1 MANVPIL
8 TVEALAKSYGANDIF
23 DGITFQLAEKQHT
36 ALVGVNG
43 AGKST
48 ILRIIAGVEE
58 SNGGTL
64 TFLPGLRVTYLAQE
78 ARFDSDRT
86 VREEAREA
94 FAVALAAAERMREIE
109 AAMGTASDTDLD
121 IMLSEYDR
129 LQSRFESGGGYDVEH
144 RTDEVLLGLGFRP
157 DQFDDRV
164 SLLSGGQ
171 KTRVALAKAL
181 LADPDLLLLDEP
193 TNHLDLEML
202 EWLEGFLSKWNGA
215 CLIVSHD
222 RYFLDRVTTRTLDL
236 AFGVLEDYPAA
247 YHRYLELKKE
257 RTARRLVEYQ
267 EQQEFIART
276 EEFIRKYKAGQR
288 SREARGRQTRL
299 DRLPRLARLLDPDTI
314 TLKIPIGVRSGQQV
328 FTIDRLTAGYAGAD
342 LTEGVDDPGVT
353 AGRGPTALDRML
365 GETRHDGG
373 ARPAAV
379 AATAI
384 TDGRPERVLVR
395 TGELDVQRGD
405 RIGLIGPN
413 GSGKTTLL
421 RTLVGILPPLKG
433 RYQVGANVR
442 IGYYA
447 QTHEQLQHDGTP
459 LSVILDAQPMSEEA
473 ARTYL
478 GRFLFSN
485 DHVYKRVGNLS
496 GGERSRLAL
505 AVLLLQQA
513 NVLVLDE
520 PTNHLDIHARETLEE
535 MLRDFDGTLLF
546 VSHDRY
552 FIDRVATRIWAI
564 EDGKVKSYLGNYTD
578 HQHTIGR
585 DTTAFGAITGS
596 APPAAPVS
604 LAATPAGTAPAN
616 GKPATGNGVANGSV
630 NGASAA
636 DNGTPP
642 RRLDNRAAR
651 EWQRKLQAAE
661 KDITRGEAK
670 LNELTD
676 AMAVAG
682 ADGDTGA
689 LSRLSQ
695 EYERTQADVEDA
707 YARWEAATAQMEPV
721 A

>member
-8 TVEALAKSYGANDIF
+8 TGEALAKSYGANDIF
-23 DGITFQLAEKQHT
+23 EGITFQLAEKQHT
-36 ALVGVNG
+36 ALVGING

-48 ILRIIAGVEE
+48 ILRIIAGAEE
-58 SNGGTL
+58 SSGGTV
-64 TFLPGLRVTYLAQE
+64 TFLPGLRVTYLPQE
-78 ARFDSDRT
+78 ARFESDRT

-94 FAVALAAAERMREIE
+94 FADALAAAERMREIE
-109 AAMGTASDTDLD
+109 AAMGGASDADLD
-121 IMLSEYDR
+121 DMLSEYDR

-144 RTDEVLLGLGFRP
+144 RTDEVLFGLGFRP
-157 DQFDDRV
+157 DQFDERV

-202 EWLEGFLSKWNGA
+202 EWLEGFLKGWNGA

-257 RTARRLVEYQ
+257 RMARRLVEYQ

-299 DRLPRLARLLDPDTI
+299 DRMPRLPRPQAPDTI
-314 TLKIPIGVRSGQQV
+314 TLKIPVGVRSGQQV
-328 FTIDRLTAGYAGAD
+328 LTIDRITAGYAGAN

-365 GETRHDGG
+365 GETRHDSGTQ
-373 ARPAAV
+373 P
-379 AATAI
+379 AATA
-384 TDGRPERVLVR
+384 TAVAEGQPEKVLVR
-395 TGELDVQRGD
+395 TGELDVQRSE

-459 LSVILDAQPMSEEA
+459 LSVILDAQAMSEEA

-485 DHVYKRVGNLS
+485 DDVYKRVGDLS

-535 MLRDFDGTLLF
+535 MLCAFDGTLLF

-578 HQHTIGR
+578 HLRAIGR
-585 DTTAFGAITGS
+585 GASASTTVSGN
-596 APPAAPVS
+596 APPAAPGSVT
-604 LAATPAGTAPAN
+604 ATPATRAENDGKAALASGISNVAPSAV
-616 GKPATGNGVANGSV
+616 ATS
-630 NGASAA
+630 
-636 DNGTPP
+636 P
-642 RRLDNRAAR
+642 RRLDNRSAR
-651 EWQRKLQAAE
+651 DLQRKLQAAE
-661 KDITRGEAK
+661 KDIARGEAK

-676 AMAVAG
+676 AVAVAG
-682 ADGDTGA
+682 ADSDTDA
-689 LSRLSQ
+689 LARLGQ

-707 YARWEAATAQMEPV
+707 YARWEDASAQLEPV